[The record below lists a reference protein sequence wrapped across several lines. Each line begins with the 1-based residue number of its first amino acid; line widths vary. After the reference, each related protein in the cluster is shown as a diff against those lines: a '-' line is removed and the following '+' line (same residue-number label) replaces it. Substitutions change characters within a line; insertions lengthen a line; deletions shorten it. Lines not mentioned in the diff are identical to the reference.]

1 MNEQNGKR
9 RFAVVGGIC
18 LAMLGAWLALSS
30 PGVELVDEE
39 FVMGQ
44 VVEIIKRER
53 DSGPP
58 VPVDAGMAIAVV
70 ELPDGGK
77 ARVFAL
83 RQKISVGG
91 QIRLKVKNYSDGT
104 RHVIGAGDGS
114 KSEPPM

>member
-1 MNEQNGKR
+1 
-9 RFAVVGGIC
+9 
-18 LAMLGAWLALSS
+18 MLVAWLALSS

-44 VVEIIKRER
+44 VAEIIKRER
-53 DSGPP
+53 ASGPP

-77 ARVFAL
+77 TRVFAL
-83 RQKISVGG
+83 HRKISVGG

-104 RHVIGAGDGS
+104 RQVIGAGDRS
-114 KSEPPM
+114 KSELPM